1 MAKKV
6 SFRRLK
12 FIVVSLCLFVLI
24 LPTTAL
30 GISNFERAENF
41 RLGAQPNATAVGDFN
56 QDGLPDLVTANSY
69 ENQISILLNDRA
81 GHYQEKQFP
90 VGINPSDVA
99 VGDLNGDNIVDIVT
113 ANSGDGDSVSNSST
127 VSVLIG
133 QAGGEFKST
142 VNYNVYINSAEYK
155 TFTPNSVTIGDFNKD
170 SIMDLAVSNG
180 DTGTNEYHIVLLLG
194 KPPESDGTLAFS
206 EPIPIQVGYKPSS
219 ITAGDINGDGSLDFI
234 VTHSGAGKVSILTNR
249 GNLTG
254 MLTAEYPAG
263 NNPKT
268 SVIGDMNGDGH
279 ADIVVVTTG
288 DSAGISILQGD
299 GHGFFTPA
307 VKFKASC
314 PNSYVPALDDPYSLA
329 LADLDGD
336 GDLDLAVGCSEAT
349 QVSILLNDSVGSR
362 LSLQAADRYS
372 VQGSYSQVVIADFN
386 SDNKLDVVATNYDEF
401 GNNMNFAAILLGRGD
416 GTLLASV
423 NYDVSGSLPLSVT
436 SFDFDGDGNL
446 DIATANYN
454 SNNVSIMRGNGKGQF
469 AAAIKYAVGSK
480 PVQLLSVDLN
490 HDGKPDLVIANSGD
504 NTITRLLNDGTG
516 SFISKKFDSSIV
528 PNSKARTI
536 TVADFN
542 GDNNP
547 DLAAVHTGSNQLSV
561 MLGDGKGEF
570 ELEDQPA
577 DNRLASPNSIVSG
590 YFNDD
595 DKIDLAIANKG
606 TKKVYILYG
615 QGDGTFTS
623 GGEYGGISEP
633 SELATGDF
641 NRDGWTDIA
650 VANNGPSGY
659 SLHILFGDQTGTFRD
674 ETISTFPNQVYSLAV
689 GDYNGDEKLDIAVP
703 ALLQSI
709 SVFMGDGTGSFS
721 LENSYS
727 TDVAPRSVAAGDY
740 NNDGKDDLATAND
753 FAGNVTIIKSFPPK
767 WKVKL
772 AATTYSAK
780 ENSGSAKV
788 IVSREGN
795 STGVTS
801 VVYATSDGTAIAGV
815 DYTATTGTLQ
825 FQDGETSQFF
835 MIPIVNNHI
844 DAGNKSLNV
853 QISAPSADAVI
864 GTPSTAVLQIE
875 KEDRSSSSSDSG
887 SSATQPGNLII
898 LDGVKLDKL
907 TTLKEVVV
915 GGQSTTI
922 VSIDTEKLIAILE
935 GKNNQTLIIPVTSI
949 SDVIQTELNGKM
961 IKSLEKTN
969 TVIEIR
975 TNDAIY
981 TIQSNQL
988 KIDQIAS
995 QFGNNVKLEDIKL
1008 SIHMGKPSAES
1019 KKSLDSA
1026 AANQNVTLVAPA
1038 INFEIIATYGD
1049 RTIKIDRFDHYV
1061 SREIVL
1067 PNLIDSTQITTGVV
1081 LNTDGTISH
1090 IPTNIFTKDGKT
1102 HAVMNSLTNS
1112 IYSIIWNS
1120 KKFADVQGHWSQND
1134 VNNTASRLIVDGV
1147 TTTSFQPDQDVN
1159 RAEFLAIVVRALG
1172 LKSMEQI
1179 NLPQDVKSSDWYAS
1193 VVQAALTYQL
1203 VQGYEDNT
1211 FRPYQTITRQEA
1223 AVILSRAMAITSLA
1237 STVTDAE
1244 ANTALS
1250 PFEDSQQVSGW
1261 AKRAVALMVIN
1272 NIMQG
1277 DNQHLTAASH
1287 LTRAQTAAI
1296 VTRLLQQ
1303 AKLINK

>member
-1 MAKKV
+1 MLRIMSKKV
-6 SFRRLK
+6 SLRRLK
-12 FIVVSLCLFVLI
+12 LIVISLCLFVLI

-30 GISNFERAENF
+30 GRSNFEGAENV
-41 RLGAQPNATAVGDFN
+41 GISATPNAAAVGDFN

-69 ENQISILLNDRA
+69 YSQISLLLNN
-81 GHYQEKQFP
+81 GSGLYQEKQYP
-90 VGINPSDVA
+90 VGIRPSDVA

-113 ANSGDGDSVSNSST
+113 ANSGDSDINSST

-133 QAGGEFKST
+133 QAGGEFKPT
-142 VNYNVYINSAEYK
+142 VNYNVYINSVDYK
-155 TFTPNSVTIGDFNKD
+155 TFSPTSVTIGDFNND
-170 SIMDLAVSNG
+170 SFMDLAVSNSESG
-180 DTGTNEYHIVLLLG
+180 NSEYHIVVLLG
-194 KPPESDGTLAFS
+194 ERPQLDGTLTFS
-206 EPIPIQVGYKPSS
+206 EPIPIRVGAKPSS
-219 ITAGDINGDGSLDFI
+219 ITAGDINGDGNLDFV
-234 VTHSGAGKVSILTNR
+234 VTHSGNGKVSVITNN
-249 GNLTG
+249 GV
-254 MLTAEYPAG
+254 LTAVTTTEYPVG
-263 NNPKT
+263 NQPST
-268 SVIGDMNGDGH
+268 SVIGDLNGDGH

-288 DSAGISILQGD
+288 DSAGISVLQAD
-299 GHGFFTPA
+299 GHGSFKDA

-336 GDLDLAVGCSEAT
+336 GDLDMAVGCSEAT
-349 QVSILLNDSVGSR
+349 QVSILLNDSEGSS
-362 LSLQAADRYS
+362 LSLQAVDRYA
-372 VQGSYSQVVIADFN
+372 VKGSYSQVVIADFN
-386 SDNKLDVVATNYDEF
+386 SDDKLDVVATNYEEF
-401 GNNMNFAAILLGRGD
+401 GNNVNFAAILLGRGD

-423 NYDVSGSLPLSVT
+423 NYEISGEEPVSVT

-446 DIATANYN
+446 DVATANYV
-454 SNNVSIMRGNGKGQF
+454 SNDVSIMRGNGKGQF
-469 AAAIKYAVGSK
+469 AAAEKYEVGNS
-480 PVQLLSVDLN
+480 PAELLSGDLN
-490 HDGKPDLVIANSGD
+490 LDGKPDLVIANSGG

-516 SFISKKFDSSIV
+516 SFISENFVSSTESS
-528 PNSKARTI
+528 SKARTI
-536 TVADFN
+536 AVADFN
-542 GDNNP
+542 GDNTP
-547 DLAAVHTGSNQLSV
+547 DLAVAHTGSNLLSV
-561 MLGDGKGEF
+561 MLGDGNGEF
-570 ELEDQPA
+570 QIKEHPA
-577 DNRLASPNSIVSG
+577 DNRIVSPNSIVSG
-590 YFNDD
+590 HFNDD

-606 TKKVYILYG
+606 TKKVYILHG

-633 SELATGDF
+633 SALATGDF
-641 NRDGWTDIA
+641 NRDGWEDIA
-650 VANNGPSGY
+650 VANNGPTAY

-674 ETISTFPNQVYSLAV
+674 ETISTFSGQVYSLAV

-703 ALLQSI
+703 VVLQSI
-709 SVFMGDGTGSFS
+709 SVFMGDGTGSFG

-727 TDVAPRSVAAGDY
+727 TDVMPSSVAAGDY
-740 NNDGKDDLATAND
+740 NNDGKDDLATANR
-753 FAGNVTIIKSFPPK
+753 FANNVTIIKSFPPK

-772 AATTYSAK
+772 AATTYRAQ
-780 ENSGSAKV
+780 ENIGSAKV
-788 IVSREGN
+788 TVTREGI

-835 MIPIVNNHI
+835 MIPIMNNHI
-844 DAGNKSLNV
+844 VAGTKSLNI
-853 QISAPSADAVI
+853 QISTPSADAVI

-875 KEDRSSSSSDSG
+875 QEDRSSSESG
-887 SSATQPGNLII
+887 PSATQTDIPIF

-915 GGQSTTI
+915 GGQATTI
-922 VSIDTEKLIAILE
+922 VSIDNEKLLAVLE
-935 GKNNQTLIIPVTSI
+935 GKNNQTLIIPVTSK

-961 IKSLEKTN
+961 IKSLGKTD

-975 TNDAIY
+975 THDAMY

-988 KIDQIAS
+988 MIDQIAS

-1008 SIHMGKPSAES
+1008 SIHMGKPSTES
-1019 KKSLDSA
+1019 KKLVDSA
-1026 AANQNVTLVAPA
+1026 AENQNVTLVAPV
-1038 INFEIIATYGD
+1038 IDFEIIATYGD
-1049 RTIKIDRFDHYV
+1049 RAIKIEQFDRYV

-1067 PNLIDSTQITTGVV
+1067 PDSIDSTQITTGVV
-1081 LNTDGTISH
+1081 LNKDGTISH
-1090 IPTNIFTKDGKT
+1090 IPTNVFTKDGKP
-1102 HAVMNSLTNS
+1102 HAVLNSLTNS
-1112 IYSIIWNS
+1112 TYSIIWNS

-1134 VNNTASRLIVDGV
+1134 VNNMASRLIVDGV

-1172 LKSMEQI
+1172 LKSVEPI

-1193 VVQAALTYQL
+1193 VVEAALTYQL

-1223 AVILSRAMAITSLA
+1223 AVILSRAMAITLLA
-1237 STVTDAE
+1237 TAVTDAE
-1244 ANTALS
+1244 ANQALS

-1277 DNQHLTAASH
+1277 DNQHLAAASH